1 MERYEESWIDS
12 LSKSYKL
19 TEEVPQ
25 ISQEELNNIE
35 EQLKAQKKEEL
46 KEKAKYLNEENNKE
60 DKNEENDNEKIEG
73 ENTDEEKIVEELAEV
88 LEEMLSNEFLVR
100 GALLRCRFGS
110 HQRKLNIL
118 KDHGVYVGDKPLAH
132 KLDRVEFENVMSF
145 GVCSSGSKY
154 LKSKSVLLEKEI
166 IDEKGNVKKENVR
179 GVDRVE
185 FENVMSFGVC
195 SSGSKYLKSKSVL
208 LEKEIIDEK
217 GNVKKENVRGAAC
230 IPCILG
236 TWLDTKKKVR
246 LVDNGE
252 KDPLDKEKD
261 GNDATKGYEI
271 LTMNSFLVCRHGGLI
286 EPIDSG
292 QDLIYEQE
300 EEMEEIEFPE
310 ELEKLINEGTGFSEN
325 EISYIKGSYA
335 TYYNAMKF
343 DKDNSWILFLDELLD
358 AGYENYDAKIIKQV
372 TFEKLGIDKEK
383 IREILKDKEVF
394 KTLAMTKINNSDI
407 ELPMALNFEETLEY
421 IKRPKCY
428 FKSQISGY
436 IKSKS
441 KTTPIMFNLKLEHT
455 KSEARREVDNLSE
468 GIANEIKL
476 NKYINID
483 PIIDEMELDG
493 EDLKFKLKAEIDGTE
508 IQIPTKIN
516 LNSKKPEFEGISLND
531 TNNNIEYA
539 LETLIDGVYIVS
551 RKYEEKSLDKD
562 NIECSFKV
570 SIEYGLKLEYNN
582 QQLNFGTEVV
592 FSSEEELKYEEKSLD
607 KDNIECSFKVS
618 IEYGLKLEYNNQQL
632 NFGTEVVFSSEEELV
647 RFFEN
652 KIGLPIENP
661 NIVYS
666 DESNF
671 KGLKN
676 SDYAILIGTFIICLL
691 IPSNIDDAIFGGMA
705 IKFVMG

>member
-1 MERYEESWIDS
+1 MERYEEFWIDS

-110 HQRKLNIL
+110 HERKLNIL

-132 KLDRVEFENVMSF
+132 KL
-145 GVCSSGSKY
+145 
-154 LKSKSVLLEKEI
+154 
-166 IDEKGNVKKENVR
+166 
-179 GVDRVE
+179 DRVE

-358 AGYENYDAKIIKQV
+358 TGYENYDAKIIKQV

-383 IREILKDKEVF
+383 IKEILKDKEVF

-407 ELPMALNFEETLEY
+407 ELHMALNFEETLEY

-441 KTTPIMFNLKLEHT
+441 KTTPIMFNFKLEHT

-516 LNSKKPEFEGISLND
+516 LNSKKSEFEGISLND

-539 LETLIDGVYIVS
+539 LETLIDGVYIVG

-582 QQLNFGTEVV
+582 QQLNFGTDVV
-592 FSSEEELKYEEKSLD
+592 FSSEEELLREVEILLD
-607 KDNIECSFKVS
+607 
-618 IEYGLKLEYNNQQL
+618 
-632 NFGTEVVFSSEEELV
+632 
-647 RFFEN
+647 R
-652 KIGLPIENP
+652 
-661 NIVYS
+661 
-666 DESNF
+666 
-671 KGLKN
+671 
-676 SDYAILIGTFIICLL
+676 
-691 IPSNIDDAIFGGMA
+691 NIDNSNVSYHKSYGSSIWVTIGVLGITAGAVALNIISLGTGSLVTVGFIGIISIGDNLDDNNDDNSI
-705 IKFVMG
+705 

>member
-110 HQRKLNIL
+110 HERKLNIL

-132 KLDRVEFENVMSF
+132 KL
-145 GVCSSGSKY
+145 
-154 LKSKSVLLEKEI
+154 
-166 IDEKGNVKKENVR
+166 
-179 GVDRVE
+179 DRVE

-261 GNDATKGYEI
+261 GNDASKGYEI

-300 EEMEEIEFPE
+300 EEMEEIEE
-310 ELEKLINEGTGFSEN
+310 DNLE
-325 EISYIKGSYA
+325 
-335 TYYNAMKF
+335 
-343 DKDNSWILFLDELLD
+343 
-358 AGYENYDAKIIKQV
+358 
-372 TFEKLGIDKEK
+372 
-383 IREILKDKEVF
+383 
-394 KTLAMTKINNSDI
+394 SDI
-407 ELPMALNFEETLEY
+407 EVEN
-421 IKRPKCY
+421 
-428 FKSQISGY
+428 
-436 IKSKS
+436 
-441 KTTPIMFNLKLEHT
+441 TTELIDSNKDTEVLK
-455 KSEARREVDNLSE
+455 
-468 GIANEIKL
+468 
-476 NKYINID
+476 
-483 PIIDEMELDG
+483 
-493 EDLKFKLKAEIDGTE
+493 
-508 IQIPTKIN
+508 
-516 LNSKKPEFEGISLND
+516 SLNGKKHD
-531 TNNNIEYA
+531 
-539 LETLIDGVYIVS
+539 
-551 RKYEEKSLDKD
+551 R
-562 NIECSFKV
+562 
-570 SIEYGLKLEYNN
+570 
-582 QQLNFGTEVV
+582 
-592 FSSEEELKYEEKSLD
+592 
-607 KDNIECSFKVS
+607 
-618 IEYGLKLEYNNQQL
+618 
-632 NFGTEVVFSSEEELV
+632 
-647 RFFEN
+647 
-652 KIGLPIENP
+652 
-661 NIVYS
+661 
-666 DESNF
+666 
-671 KGLKN
+671 
-676 SDYAILIGTFIICLL
+676 
-691 IPSNIDDAIFGGMA
+691 
-705 IKFVMG
+705 

>member
-1 MERYEESWIDS
+1 MERHEESWIDS

-179 GVDRVE
+179 GV
-185 FENVMSFGVC
+185 
-195 SSGSKYLKSKSVL
+195 
-208 LEKEIIDEK
+208 
-217 GNVKKENVRGAAC
+217 AC

-372 TFEKLGIDKEK
+372 ISKKLGIDKEK
-383 IREILKDKEVF
+383 IKEILKDKEVF

-407 ELPMALNFEETLEY
+407 GLPMALNFEETLEY

-592 FSSEEELKYEEKSLD
+592 FSSEEELLREVGILLD
-607 KDNIECSFKVS
+607 
-618 IEYGLKLEYNNQQL
+618 
-632 NFGTEVVFSSEEELV
+632 
-647 RFFEN
+647 R
-652 KIGLPIENP
+652 
-661 NIVYS
+661 
-666 DESNF
+666 
-671 KGLKN
+671 
-676 SDYAILIGTFIICLL
+676 
-691 IPSNIDDAIFGGMA
+691 NIDNSNVSYHKSYGSSIWVTIGVLGITAGAVALNIISLGTGSLVTVGFIGIISIGDNLDDNNDDNSI
-705 IKFVMG
+705 

>member
-179 GVDRVE
+179 GV
-185 FENVMSFGVC
+185 
-195 SSGSKYLKSKSVL
+195 
-208 LEKEIIDEK
+208 
-217 GNVKKENVRGAAC
+217 AC

-261 GNDATKGYEI
+261 GNDASKGYEI

-539 LETLIDGVYIVS
+539 LETLIDGVYIVG

-592 FSSEEELKYEEKSLD
+592 FSSEEELLREVEILLD
-607 KDNIECSFKVS
+607 
-618 IEYGLKLEYNNQQL
+618 
-632 NFGTEVVFSSEEELV
+632 
-647 RFFEN
+647 R
-652 KIGLPIENP
+652 
-661 NIVYS
+661 
-666 DESNF
+666 
-671 KGLKN
+671 
-676 SDYAILIGTFIICLL
+676 
-691 IPSNIDDAIFGGMA
+691 NIDNSNVSYHKSYGSSIWVTIGVLGITAGAVALNIISLGTGSLVTVGFIGIISIGDNLDDNNDDNSI
-705 IKFVMG
+705 